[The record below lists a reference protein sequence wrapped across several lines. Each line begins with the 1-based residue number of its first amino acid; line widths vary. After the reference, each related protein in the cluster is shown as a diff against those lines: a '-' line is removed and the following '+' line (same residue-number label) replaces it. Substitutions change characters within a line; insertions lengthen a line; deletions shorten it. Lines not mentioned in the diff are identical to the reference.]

1 MDHLYKDHYNNM
13 VAEGGGFPLITRGVG
28 DSTLKEFMED
38 DCITSGSGK
47 FNFDRD

>member
-1 MDHLYKDHYNNM
+1 MDHIVKDHFTTF
-13 VAEGGGFPLITRGVG
+13 ADGGLPLIATRVG

-47 FNFDRD
+47 FIFDRY